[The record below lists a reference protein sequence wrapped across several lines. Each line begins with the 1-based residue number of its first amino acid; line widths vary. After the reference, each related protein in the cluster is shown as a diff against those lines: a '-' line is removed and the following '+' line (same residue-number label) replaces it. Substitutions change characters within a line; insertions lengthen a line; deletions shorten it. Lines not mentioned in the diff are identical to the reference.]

1 MNPRSASLLLLL
13 TALFFS
19 GCLVGPNYRTPAAK
33 VPTVWSEKPAGGAAA
48 KPIESERWWQTFKDP
63 VLNALIDRAVQSN
76 LDLRI
81 AEARLR
87 EARAERDVTAAGLW
101 PAINSSG
108 SYSRTHNSQ
117 YGPVVQAALAAA
129 GSAGSK
135 APSIKQQQDLYQVGF
150 DASWEI
156 DVFGGIRRSV
166 EAADATVAAVQENQ
180 RGVLVSLLAEVARNY
195 VELRGAQ
202 RQIIITQDNIKTQQD
217 TLYLTRS
224 RYNAGLTSEIDVLR
238 QEAQLTSTQSQIP
251 TLESSVKRSIHSLG
265 ILLGK
270 EPGALLEE
278 LSKNAP
284 IPGSPPEV
292 PVGLTSDLLRRRPDV
307 RSAEREL
314 AAATAQIGV
323 AIADLFPSFSLT
335 GSAGRQSE
343 KFSDLGLGASKF
355 WNVGPS
361 IHLPIFEGGKI
372 LANIKVQNARQE
384 QALALYEQTIL
395 TSLGDV
401 ENALVDYSTEQ
412 IRRRSLA
419 ESVAANL
426 RSVTLSNELYTRG
439 LIDFLNV
446 LDAQRS
452 LYASQFQLVQSEQ
465 NVALNLVVLYKALG
479 GGWEAYA
486 GKQ

>member
-1 MNPRSASLLLLL
+1 MLSA
-13 TALFFS
+13 
-19 GCLVGPNYRTPAAK
+19 
-33 VPTVWSEKPAGGAAA
+33 WSEKLEGGTAA
-48 KPIESERWWQTFKDP
+48 KPLAASQWWHTFKDP
-63 VLNALIDRAVQSN
+63 VLNSLIDRAVQSN

-81 AEARLR
+81 AGVRLR
-87 EARAERDVTAAGLW
+87 EARAERDVTAASLW

-108 SYSRTHNSQ
+108 SYSRIHNSK
-117 YGPVVQAALAAA
+117 YGPAVQGAFAAA
-129 GSAGSK
+129 NSAGGN
-135 APSIKQQQDLYQVGF
+135 APSIKLQQDLYQVGF

-166 EAADATVAAVQENQ
+166 EAADDTVGAVQENQ

-202 RQIIITQDNIKTQQD
+202 RQIIITQDNIKTQRD
-217 TLYLTRS
+217 TLDLTRS

-284 IPGSPPEV
+284 IPGIPPEV
-292 PVGLTSDLLRRRPDV
+292 PVGLPSDLLRRRPDV

-323 AIADLFPSFSLT
+323 AVADLFPRFLLT

-343 KFSDLGLGASKF
+343 RFSDLGLGASKL

-361 IHLPIFEGGKI
+361 IHWPIFQGGKI
-372 LANIKVQNARQE
+372 VANIKVQNARQE
-384 QALALYEQTIL
+384 QALAFYEQTIL

-401 ENALVDYSTEQ
+401 ENALVDYSKEQ
-412 IRRRSLA
+412 IRHHSLA
-419 ESVAANL
+419 ESVEANL

-446 LDAQRS
+446 LDSQRS

-465 NVALNLVVLYKALG
+465 SVVLNLVALYKALG
-479 GGWEAYA
+479 GGWEAYSE
-486 GKQ
+486 KQ

>member
-1 MNPRSASLLLLL
+1 MNPRSASLVLAAVAALLP
-13 TALFFS
+13 
-19 GCLVGPNYRTPAAK
+19 GCMVGPNYRTPVTS
-33 VPTVWSEKPAGGAAA
+33 VPPMWSEKPAGGAAA
-48 KPIESERWWQTFKDP
+48 KPIESERWWQTFNDP
-63 VLNALIDRAVQSN
+63 VLNSLIDRAVQSN

-87 EARAERDVTAAGLW
+87 EARAERGVTAAGLW
-101 PAINSSG
+101 PAVNSAG
-108 SYSRTHNSQ
+108 SYSRTHYSE

-129 GSAGSK
+129 GSAGGH
-135 APSIKQQQDLYQVGF
+135 APSIKQQQDLYQASF

-166 EAADATVAAVQENQ
+166 EAADATAGAAQENQ
-180 RGVLVSLLAEVARNY
+180 RGVLVTLLAEVARNY

-202 RQIIITQDNIKTQQD
+202 RQIIITLDNIKTQQD
-217 TLYLTRS
+217 TLDLTRS
-224 RYNAGLTSEIDVLR
+224 RYTAGLTSEIDVLR

-270 EPGALLEE
+270 EPGALREE

-284 IPGSPPEV
+284 IPGTPPEV
-292 PVGLTSDLLRRRPDV
+292 PVGLPSELLRRRPDV

-323 AIADLFPSFSLT
+323 AVADLFPSFSLT

-361 IHLPIFEGGKI
+361 IHLPIFEGERYWQLLKC
-372 LANIKVQNARQE
+372 KMRV
-384 QALALYEQTIL
+384 
-395 TSLGDV
+395 
-401 ENALVDYSTEQ
+401 
-412 IRRRSLA
+412 RSRHWP
-419 ESVAANL
+419 SMNKP
-426 RSVTLSNELYTRG
+426 Y
-439 LIDFLNV
+439 
-446 LDAQRS
+446 
-452 LYASQFQLVQSEQ
+452 
-465 NVALNLVVLYKALG
+465 
-479 GGWEAYA
+479 
-486 GKQ
+486 